1 MKDNNVRSIQ
11 SVDRAIQILKCFD
24 NQEELGVTEISKL
37 LGLHKSTTF
46 GLVYTLHANG
56 ILEQNESNG
65 KYKLGLEI
73 FRIANNVNTSL
84 RHIVIPYLKELVKI
98 YKETANLVIFQ
109 DLSVL
114 YLEKVESSYSMRI
127 STTVG
132 GEKPLHCTA
141 VGKSI
146 LAFLPEDDLI
156 DKIKR
161 MDFHRFTE
169 RTITTP
175 NKLIE
180 SLKDIR
186 KIGYAEEDEELEI
199 GLHCIAAPIFNKYNI
214 PFAAI
219 SLSGPV
225 SRMNSEILADMG
237 KTLVE
242 LTNEISKKMG
252 LN

>member
-1 MKDNNVRSIQ
+1 
-11 SVDRAIQILKCFD
+11 
-24 NQEELGVTEISKL
+24 
-37 LGLHKSTTF
+37 
-46 GLVYTLHANG
+46 
-56 ILEQNESNG
+56 
-65 KYKLGLEI
+65 LEI

-84 RHIVIPYLKELVKI
+84 RHIVIPYLRELVKI

-225 SRMNSEILADMG
+225 SRMNSEILADNG
-237 KTLVE
+237 Q
-242 LTNEISKKMG
+242 KKDNIR
-252 LN
+252 L